1 MRQRGACNRQLRMQT
16 EVESA
21 VTSAPLRVSCLRG
34 QSERRNGP
42 FSSGCARATMYLG
55 FANREIN
62 SPETNYK
69 DSQLGMA
76 VMNLNLVREESER
89 TQRSTLPGVF

>member
-1 MRQRGACNRQLRMQT
+1 
-16 EVESA
+16 
-21 VTSAPLRVSCLRG
+21 
-34 QSERRNGP
+34 
-42 FSSGCARATMYLG
+42 MYLG

-76 VMNLNLVREESER
+76 VMNLNLVHEESER